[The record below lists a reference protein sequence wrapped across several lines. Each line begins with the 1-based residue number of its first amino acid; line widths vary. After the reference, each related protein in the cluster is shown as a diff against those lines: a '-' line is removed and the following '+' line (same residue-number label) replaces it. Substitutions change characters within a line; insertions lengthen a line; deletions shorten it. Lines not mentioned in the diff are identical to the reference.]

1 MENQNNIPN
10 SAATGMPKNGMPMNG
25 APNAAAQNVPFR
37 NAVVPVTSMVPVSQ
51 PYDVPKEKK
60 RATVGYRIFALL
72 FALLSVGGLFLG
84 LIGKVLPVL
93 GHVDGLNQS
102 SISALSGSLLG
113 YLIDFFKNI
122 VDIFKLLIGEFSLAN
137 IVGFIGNLYGIFLV
151 FFLCLSVVL
160 SLIMG
165 IVGVA
170 SGKASKAC
178 MHGNGALLLIAYGGL
193 SLYLFI
199 QNSLL
204 LGVLDSIDFP
214 TMIVAGLALVMLFI
228 TTLAERKAGGLL
240 NILFTILS
248 LGTLVLFFFP
258 KSNFAG
264 FSIGVLLSGFSKA
277 TLFPMIAVTVT
288 VALFALNFYISCSRV
303 CAKRGYAG
311 DAVRFGL
318 QMVAIILTLVSA
330 MVGAN
335 KYPLFKGGTLPLLF
349 TILPLIFIF
358 MAFVFAILAAILA
371 AHKKK
376 HREEAPVQNA
386 QMPPYGYRPMPNGQP
401 MPNGDYRRPIPP
413 PAGANMPP
421 RAIPQNAGANANGDY
436 RRPVPPPNGYP
447 QRPMGPA
454 SPIPPMGARPNGPMP
469 PLRPTVP
476 PNSMPPQGKPMT
488 DFERRMAA
496 IAKGEQPAGAPMPQ
510 SYPAPPQ
517 QQYKPAP
524 QRQIPTAI
532 PASEKVE
539 NSVYNPSKYAYDPFV
554 YTLTA
559 SEMNEFGDL
568 FIANKF
574 GLQAYLPPYNIGGDN
589 RDFFNKV
596 FIYLGRFRSNI
607 SDALLDKLY
616 RYVCGMQ

>member
-60 RATVGYRIFALL
+60 RSTVGYRIFALL

-371 AHKKK
+371 AHKKSIGRK
-376 HREEAPVQNA
+376 RPYRTRRCLLTDTVPCPTDSRCPTATTAVPFRPLRARICPPARFRRTRA
-386 QMPPYGYRPMPNGQP
+386 QTRTAITAVPFLPPTDTRSVRWDPRLRSRRWAHVRTDRCPPSAPPYRLTPCP
-401 MPNGDYRRPIPP
+401 RR
-413 PAGANMPP
+413 
-421 RAIPQNAGANANGDY
+421 
-436 RRPVPPPNGYP
+436 
-447 QRPMGPA
+447 A
-454 SPIPPMGARPNGPMP
+454 SR
-469 PLRPTVP
+469 
-476 PNSMPPQGKPMT
+476 
-488 DFERRMAA
+488 
-496 IAKGEQPAGAPMPQ
+496 
-510 SYPAPPQ
+510 
-517 QQYKPAP
+517 
-524 QRQIPTAI
+524 
-532 PASEKVE
+532 
-539 NSVYNPSKYAYDPFV
+539 
-554 YTLTA
+554 
-559 SEMNEFGDL
+559 
-568 FIANKF
+568 
-574 GLQAYLPPYNIGGDN
+574 
-589 RDFFNKV
+589 
-596 FIYLGRFRSNI
+596 
-607 SDALLDKLY
+607 
-616 RYVCGMQ
+616 